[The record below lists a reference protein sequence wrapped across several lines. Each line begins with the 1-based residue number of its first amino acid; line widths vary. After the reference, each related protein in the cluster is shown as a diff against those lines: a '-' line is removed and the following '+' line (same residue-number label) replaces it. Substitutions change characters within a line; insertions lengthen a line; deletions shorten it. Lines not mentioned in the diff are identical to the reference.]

1 MQIETV
7 HDIVPFL
14 FIFRYLFNFHGVVTC
29 SSDRGVEEKYGASD
43 TWLSV
48 GGHRHWCEIQ
58 TYIGSV
64 FMNIAYTQL
73 AIISI
78 DRLQQILIHKVIRYI
93 HNYVNNRP
101 RILYR
106 VDR

>member
-78 DRLQQILIHKVIRYI
+78 DRLQQFIIHKDIRYI
-93 HNYVNNRP
+93 VTY
-101 RILYR
+101 IIT
-106 VDR
+106 